1 MKIDAQVVV
10 IGAGPGGYTA
20 AFLAAGRGFK
30 TVLVD
35 PEQAP
40 GGVCLYRGCIPS
52 KALLHAARLIAE
64 SRQAATF
71 GLHFS
76 GLRVDLDRLRAWKDE
91 IVTRL
96 TGGLAQQCQL
106 RGVTR
111 LQGAARLL
119 SSNRVVVERPGEES
133 VELQADHLILAT
145 GSRPAPLPGLPGPMP
160 AGVMDST
167 SALQLET
174 IPASLLVVGAGN
186 IGLELGTV
194 YAELGSRVRVVEAAS
209 GILPGADRDLV
220 RPLASRLGKVME
232 SVTLNARVVSIE
244 SATPGLRVGIQEASG
259 PVVFHEVERVLI
271 ATGRTPASDIPGLEQ
286 TRVTLDPRGAIRVD
300 AAMRTDDPAILA
312 IGDVTGGV
320 MLAHKA
326 SAQAHQAVATLTG
339 ASPPARPPI
348 LPAVTYTDPEIAW
361 AGLTETMAREQGI
374 PVRALRFPWAAS
386 GRAQTLE
393 RPEGVTKWIL
403 EPTTGTIL
411 GVGITGVG
419 AGELIAEGVLAME
432 QALTIDAVAHCVH
445 PHPTLSETLMEAA
458 EIFSGQCVHFHA
470 PLRKRPG
477 E

>member
-35 PEQAP
+35 PEPAP
-40 GGVCLYRGCIPS
+40 GGVCLFRGCIPS

-64 SRQAATF
+64 SRQADTF

-76 GLRVDLDRLRAWKDE
+76 ELRVDLDRLRAWKDE

-96 TGGLAQQCQL
+96 TSGLAQQCQL

-111 LQGAARLL
+111 LQGEARLL
-119 SSNRVVVERPGEES
+119 SSNQLVVERSGTET
-133 VELQADHLILAT
+133 VEIQADHLILAT
-145 GSRPAPLPGLPGPMP
+145 GSRPAPLPGLTGPMP
-160 AGVMDST
+160 AGVLDST

-194 YAELGSRVRVVEAAS
+194 YAELGSRVQVVEASA

-220 RPLASRLGKVME
+220 RPLAAHLGKRLE

-244 SATPGLRVGIQEASG
+244 SADPGVRVGIQEEGG
-259 PVVFHEVERVLI
+259 PVVFHTVERVLI
-271 ATGRTPASDIPGLEQ
+271 ATGRTPASDIPGLDK
-286 TRVTLDPRGAIRVD
+286 TRVTQDARGAIQVD
-300 AAMRTDDPAILA
+300 AAMRSADPSILA
-312 IGDVTGGV
+312 IGDVTGGI

-326 SAQAHQAVATLTG
+326 SAQAHQAVATLAG
-339 ASPPARPPI
+339 EPPAARPPI

-361 AGLTETMAREQGI
+361 AGLTETMARDQNI
-374 PVRALRFPWAAS
+374 PVRAVRFPWAAS
-386 GRAQTLE
+386 GRAHTLE
-393 RPEGVTKWIL
+393 RTEGVTKWIL
-403 EPTTGTIL
+403 EPDTGKIL
-411 GVGITGVG
+411 GLGITGVG
-419 AGELIAEGVLAME
+419 AGELIAQGVLAIE
-432 QALTIDAVAHCVH
+432 QELTIDAVAHCVH

-470 PLRKRPG
+470 PLRKRIH